1 MRKFMRKRLKKGLS
15 LVLTFIMVFNVV
27 FSFQMEQAHAKI
39 NVNNDKLPDGYVL
52 VKKTDKTIAPGISET
67 EIVTNTTKGD
77 KQQIDYM
84 MEVQMSKDS
93 PTKVVA
99 SYGSNI

>member
-52 VKKTDKTIAPGISET
+52 VKKTDKTIAPGISVKRKSLRILQK
-67 EIVTNTTKGD
+67 EINSRLTT
-77 KQQIDYM
+77 
-84 MEVQMSKDS
+84 
-93 PTKVVA
+93 
-99 SYGSNI
+99 

>member
-67 EIVTNTTKGD
+67 ETIFYKG
-77 KQQIDYM
+77 IM
-84 MEVQMSKDS
+84 PSETGFRFSS
-93 PTKVVA
+93 
-99 SYGSNI
+99 GL

>member
-52 VKKTDKTIAPGISET
+52 VKK
-67 EIVTNTTKGD
+67 NR
-77 KQQIDYM
+77 
-84 MEVQMSKDS
+84 
-93 PTKVVA
+93 
-99 SYGSNI
+99 